1 MACVT
6 LSGVDSE
13 IARFRPMA
21 KMVLVV
27 DDNAVIRQGLC
38 RLFTAEADFDVCG
51 KAENGQDA
59 IEKAQVLHPDLIVM
73 DLSMPVNGIDAAR
86 ILKTLMPTVPVIIF
100 SDYSDVF
107 SEKEARAAGISAWVS
122 KSEPVSVLV
131 GKARA
136 LLYPTAALTE
146 KV

>member
-1 MACVT
+1 
-6 LSGVDSE
+6 
-13 IARFRPMA
+13 MA

-27 DDNAVIRQGLC
+27 DDNAVIRQALC
-38 RLFTAEADFDVCG
+38 RLFSSEPGFDVCG
-51 KAENGQDA
+51 EAENGQDA

-73 DLSMPVNGIDAAR
+73 DLSMPVMNGIDAAR

-107 SEKEARAAGISAWVS
+107 SEEEARAAGISAWVS
-122 KSEPVSVLV
+122 KSEPVSLLI

-136 LLYPTAALTE
+136 LLNLTAA
-146 KV
+146 